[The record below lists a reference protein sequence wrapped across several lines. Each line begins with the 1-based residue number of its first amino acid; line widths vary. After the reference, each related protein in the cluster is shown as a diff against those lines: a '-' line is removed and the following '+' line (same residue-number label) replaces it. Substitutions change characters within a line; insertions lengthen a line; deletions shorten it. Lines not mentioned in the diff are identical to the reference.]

1 MSKKSILG
9 FICGLLVFGCVHWAL
24 AQDAAPVT
32 SAQKW
37 FEIMD
42 QGQYAQTWETASAYF
57 KSMISKEQ
65 WIEKV
70 MPVRKSLGAVVSR
83 TLKDSQHFTALPGV
97 PDGDYYVLSFKSAF
111 VNKASA
117 VETVTMMKEA
127 NGQWGL
133 AGYFIK

>member
-1 MSKKSILG
+1 MLKKIIFS
-9 FICGLLVFGCVHWAL
+9 FICGLLVVGCVHWAS

-37 FEIMD
+37 LEIMD
-42 QGQYAQTWETASAYF
+42 QGQYAQTWETASVYF

-70 MPVRKSLGAVVSR
+70 VPVRKSLGAVVSR
-83 TLKDSQHFTALPGV
+83 TLNNSQHFTTLPGA

-117 VETVTMMKEA
+117 IETVTMMKEA